1 MLPVVATKY
10 FQLASVQVRH
20 IIFNTY
26 LLYNEPVKQVYRY
39 RYLNIMGSTGT
50 NIIYITN

>member
-39 RYLNIMGSTGT
+39 LNIMGSTGT